1 MYVLDAVNDVE
12 SDALVLERVVVD
24 ALDVEKR
31 KAWIDARCCPFT
43 WLAALLLT
51 PCSHCDPPSLIS

>member
-31 KAWIDARCCPFT
+31 KA
-43 WLAALLLT
+43 
-51 PCSHCDPPSLIS
+51 